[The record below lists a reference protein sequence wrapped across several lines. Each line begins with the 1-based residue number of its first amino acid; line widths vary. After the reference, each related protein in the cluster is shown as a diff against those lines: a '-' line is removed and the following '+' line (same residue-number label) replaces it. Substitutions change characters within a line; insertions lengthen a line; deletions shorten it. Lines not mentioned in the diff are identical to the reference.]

1 MQQLPVNK
9 AALPAPMLRQ
19 AGLVSQG
26 LKIGLPII
34 GVGIGIYALK
44 KLLFRRNPD
53 GTSSKVAPSMSDMVL
68 QKENLTITPGDAAL
82 FANTLYG
89 AMLDFGTDEKNI
101 YSTFDK
107 IQTKDD
113 MLLVIKAFGMKMY
126 LWGGRA
132 AFLGQ
137 EYNLIGWLRF
147 ELTDKEIVKI
157 KPKFDSWGI
166 PL

>member
-1 MQQLPVNK
+1 MHLEKVNK
-9 AALPAPMLRQ
+9 ASLLS
-19 AGLVSQG
+19 AGISIGVPVLA
-26 LKIGLPII
+26 IGL
-34 GVGIGIYALK
+34 GFYALR
-44 KLLFRRNPD
+44 KLLRRNPD
-53 GTSSKVAPSMSDMVL
+53 GTSSTVAPALKDMVL
-68 QKENLTITPGDAAL
+68 QRENLTITPSDAAL
-82 FANTLYG
+82 YANTLYG
-89 AMLDFGTDEKNI
+89 AMLDFGTDEQTI
-101 YSTFDK
+101 YSTIDK

-137 EYNLIGWLRF
+137 NYNLIGWLRF
-147 ELTDKEIVKI
+147 ELGDKEIATI

>member
-1 MQQLPVNK
+1 VQKLPPANK
-9 AALPAPMLRQ
+9 AALIAN
-19 AGLVSQG
+19 GI
-26 LKIGLPII
+26 KYGLPIL
-34 GVGIGIYALK
+34 GVGIGIYAVRRLLK
-44 KLLFRRNPD
+44 RNSD
-53 GTSSKVAPSMSDMVL
+53 GTSSRVAPSIKDTVIDR
-68 QKENLTITPGDAAL
+68 QNLTISASDAAL

-89 AMLDFGTDEKNI
+89 AMLDFGTDEKVI

-113 MLLVIKAFGMKMY
+113 MLLVIKAFGMKQY
-126 LWGGRA
+126 LWGTRA

-137 EYNLIGWLRF
+137 DFNLIGWFRQ
-147 ELTDKEIVKI
+147 ELSEKEIGKI

>member
-1 MQQLPVNK
+1 MDLSTANK
-9 AALPAPMLRQ
+9 AALIRTGIRIGVPVLA
-19 AGLVSQG
+19 
-26 LKIGLPII
+26 IGL
-34 GVGIGIYALK
+34 GIYAIRK
-44 KLLFRRNPD
+44 MFKRNPD
-53 GTSSKVAPSMSDMVL
+53 GTSSSVAPSLKDLVL
-68 QKENLTITPGDAAL
+68 QKENLSITTSDAAL

-89 AMLDFGTDEKNI
+89 AMLDFGTDEKTI
-101 YSTFDK
+101 FSTMDK

-137 EYNLIGWLRF
+137 KYNLIGWLRF
-147 ELTDKEIVKI
+147 ELSDKDIAKI
-157 KPKFDSWGI
+157 KPKFDTWGI